1 MNKTVFNKMTKSNL
15 KILNNISNSEERS
28 RDMSKKGGSN
38 GTRERFPPH
47 MASTSRS
54 QGQQ

>member
-1 MNKTVFNKMTKSNL
+1 MTTVFNKMTKSNL
-15 KILNNISNSEERS
+15 KILNNISNSEERV
-28 RDMSKKGGSN
+28 KKAGSN